1 MGAVVGV
8 LSGLSATATAGA
20 ARQGSTQTVPQVV
33 APLGLTRVQLERVAG
48 NLPFDDP
55 VVPQLRPLLSA
66 PNLQS
71 ASGSAPSAFRY
82 WPTSAGSHHALAGTV
97 SVWAFGSRQ
106 VQLPALRRV
115 LQASRGGI
123 ECAEVISAD
132 PWGAPRRGIQGRDS
146 GGVGIAA
153 PFGFDATRARTTSL
167 EFVATETGA
176 AGDGSVDG
184 AREKTP
190 GTDPD
195 RFRPVRGRSG
205 KVDSETGE
213 VWEKDKL
220 RKDHYE
226 VYKNQKDYEKGVRVR
241 DVWADGRP
249 KGTK

>member
-1 MGAVVGV
+1 MFITGSIPGLICEDKDADGVPDPVTPAATPPSTTKRPSALVAVIIAVVGLLASLNGTASVSLVGRVSAWLIGPATETRLGVQTHLNDAFVGSSRSV
-8 LSGLSATATAGA
+8 LA
-20 ARQGSTQTVPQVV
+20 AHVGQTCP
-33 APLGLTRVQLERVAG
+33 
-48 NLPFDDP
+48 
-55 VVPQLRPLLSA
+55 
-66 PNLQS
+66 
-71 ASGSAPSAFRY
+71 
-82 WPTSAGSHHALAGTV
+82 
-97 SVWAFGSRQ
+97 
-106 VQLPALRRV
+106 
-115 LQASRGGI
+115 
-123 ECAEVISAD
+123 
-132 PWGAPRRGIQGRDS
+132 
-146 GGVGIAA
+146 
-153 PFGFDATRARTTSL
+153 GFDGMTVGSC
-167 EFVATETGA
+167 VATETGA